1 MRLELT
7 KAGDYAVRAMIALA
21 RDQGGRWLSA
31 ADIAARMQIP
41 ARFLPQLMAALA
53 RDGLVVSKAGP
64 GGGYALAR
72 PAADIDILSIIE
84 AVEGDGRRTSC
95 VMRGAPCGVDGFCIA
110 HPAFAGAQDAYL
122 DRLAATSLASLAPR
136 SSQASSP
143 ERPSTG

>member
-21 RDQGGRWLSA
+21 RDERSGWLSA

-41 ARFLPQLMAALA
+41 ARFLPQVMATLA
-53 RDGLVVSKAGP
+53 RARLVDSRAGP

-72 PAADIDILSIIE
+72 PAEDIDILSIIE

-95 VMRGAPCGVDGFCIA
+95 VMRGAPCGLDGFCVA

-122 DRLAATSLASLAPR
+122 DRLAATSLASLAPP
-136 SSQASSP
+136 SDQA
-143 ERPSTG
+143 

>member
-21 RDQGGRWLSA
+21 RDERSGWLSA

-41 ARFLPQLMAALA
+41 ARFLPQVMAALA
-53 RDGLVVSKAGP
+53 RARLVDSRPGP

-72 PAADIDILSIIE
+72 PAEDIDILSIIE
-84 AVEGDGRRTSC
+84 AVEGDGRRISC
-95 VMRGAPCGVDGFCIA
+95 VMRGAPCGVDGFCVA

-122 DRLAATSLASLAPR
+122 DRLAATSLASLAP
-136 SSQASSP
+136 
-143 ERPSTG
+143 PSDRA